1 MSKFQTLL
9 TVSYKIFSSE
19 FIRANPKSLRASF
32 INFIVLR
39 TNFQPLIPSNQ
50 AFLTVVID
58 YAFCLVKFSF
68 QFFQNQLLVIDFF
81 DFLLVTIVISSI
93 SLFASPSCKFHR
105 NYISVFL
112 ANTYGVHLFVYFLIS
127 LFNLKKKIFKW
138 VGSILV
144 NS

>member
-93 SLFASPSCKFHR
+93 SLS
-105 NYISVFL
+105 FL
-112 ANTYGVHLFVYFLIS
+112 HHHHVNFIGIIS
-127 LFNLKKKIFKW
+127 LFFLLIHMGYTFLFIF
-138 VGSILV
+138 
-144 NS
+144 